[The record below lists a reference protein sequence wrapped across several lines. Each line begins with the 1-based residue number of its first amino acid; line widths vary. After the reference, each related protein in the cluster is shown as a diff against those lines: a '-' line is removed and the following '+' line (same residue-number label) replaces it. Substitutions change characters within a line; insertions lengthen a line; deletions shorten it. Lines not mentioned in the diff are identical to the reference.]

1 MEGVIAAQ
9 LAPKALNSAL
19 VYQAPPQ
26 LQPSQS
32 WDGNRSYYERINANR
47 LEARTKQDMAAGFG
61 FMYTAIPGEKSVV
74 DQAAWW

>member
-9 LAPKALNSAL
+9 LAPKTLNSAL

-47 LEARTKQDMAAGFG
+47 LEART
-61 FMYTAIPGEKSVV
+61 
-74 DQAAWW
+74 